1 MLLPEPLAS
10 DLDQPATLTLWP
22 ETGDRSKAAEPE
34 EVATLRDALRRAS
47 AALRDGTAAPWIVTA
62 SGLILS
68 PSWLMSIL

>member
-1 MLLPEPLAS
+1 MPEPLSS
-10 DLDQPATLTLWP
+10 DLDRPATLTLWP
-22 ETGDRSKAAEPE
+22 DASDGPKAVEPE
-34 EVATLRDALRRAS
+34 DVASLRDALRRAC